1 MPNLLHEYQNL
12 ISLMHEI
19 AEVCII
25 LNIVWLSLIMC
36 ACKSVLSDCE
46 SFCYVFLL
54 VKTTQIEQVK
64 NHLFNVTSFI
74 LISALFMKRE
84 TIKNTE
90 KNRLLQKNTHLPAS
104 AGILE

>member
-1 MPNLLHEYQNL
+1 MLQSSFIH
-12 ISLMHEI
+12 
-19 AEVCII
+19 
-25 LNIVWLSLIMC
+25 
-36 ACKSVLSDCE
+36 CE

-54 VKTTQIEQVK
+54 VKTTQVEQVK

-90 KNRLLQKNTHLPAS
+90 KNTLLQKNTHLPAS
-104 AGILE
+104 AGILNSCSYYNAIDGCFF